1 MAELQEAPPTTAAAL
16 VILSRELSAGDLK
29 SMIPLEPDQ
38 SWQRGDP
45 IGGSGRA
52 SQPFAGWRV
61 DVGPSE
67 QTPEWQISSLLDR
80 VHSVA
85 DQIST
90 AARDPH
96 VESVALWL
104 WSAGLRFGI
113 ELPPSLMTDIA
124 RLGASLKIDVYD
136 VES

>member
-1 MAELQEAPPTTAAAL
+1 MQDATPTTAAAL
-16 VILSRELSAGDLK
+16 VILSKELSAGDLK
-29 SMIPLEPDQ
+29 SMIPIEPDH

-52 SQPFAGWRV
+52 REPFAGWRI
-61 DVGPSE
+61 DVGPSA

-85 DQIST
+85 ERISS
-90 AARDPH
+90 AARDPQ

-113 ELPPSLMTDIA
+113 ELPPSLLTDIA
-124 RLGASLKIDVYD
+124 KLGASLKIDVYD